1 MYRSSVITGARKS
14 LNSFKLPYFT
24 NYFTGV
30 SGPLTASAIATAR
43 CLVQP
48 SFQLHAILRAILR
61 DEVIADHKRQ
71 EDAENT
77 SQAPTDLK
85 GELLITIV
93 SHAVTA
99 IITRLN
105 SLANFDGIDSKVST
119 LVAAA
124 NSHDNLCRMDPSW
137 HPWL

>member
-1 MYRSSVITGARKS
+1 MR
-14 LNSFKLPYFT
+14 
-24 NYFTGV
+24 TGV

-48 SFQLHAILRAILR
+48 SFKVHTILRAILR
-61 DEVIADHKRQ
+61 DEVIADHNKKQ
-71 EDAENT
+71 EDAENA
-77 SQAPTDLK
+77 SQAPTDMK
-85 GELLITIV
+85 GELLITMV
-93 SHAVTA
+93 TRAVTA
-99 IITRLN
+99 IVSRLN
-105 SLANFDGIDSKVST
+105 SLANFDGTDSKVST

>member
-1 MYRSSVITGARKS
+1 M
-14 LNSFKLPYFT
+14 
-24 NYFTGV
+24 
-30 SGPLTASAIATAR
+30 TASAIATAR

-48 SFQLHAILRAILR
+48 TFQLHAILRAILR

-71 EDAENT
+71 EDTEGT
-77 SQAPTDLK
+77 SQAPTDPK
-85 GELLITIV
+85 GELLITMV
-93 SHAVTA
+93 TRAVTA
-99 IITRLN
+99 IVTRLN

-119 LVAAA
+119 LVVAA